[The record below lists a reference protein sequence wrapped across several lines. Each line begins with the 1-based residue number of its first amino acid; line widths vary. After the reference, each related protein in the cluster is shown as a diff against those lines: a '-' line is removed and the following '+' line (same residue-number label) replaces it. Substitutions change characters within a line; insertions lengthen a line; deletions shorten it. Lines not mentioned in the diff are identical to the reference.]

1 MFTRSIRSFI
11 LRTQFVFSVCNA
23 RCFKAIK
30 DSPSGPP
37 CHQVGAEVPFGTRMR
52 VLPISGAGGAG
63 ARGAAPVAFCGGGS
77 SVYADVT
84 IPVGYFLKTRE

>member
-1 MFTRSIRSFI
+1 M
-11 LRTQFVFSVCNA
+11 
-23 RCFKAIK
+23 
-30 DSPSGPP
+30 
-37 CHQVGAEVPFGTRMR
+37 PFGTRMR

-84 IPVGYFLKTRE
+84 IPVGYFLKTRQ